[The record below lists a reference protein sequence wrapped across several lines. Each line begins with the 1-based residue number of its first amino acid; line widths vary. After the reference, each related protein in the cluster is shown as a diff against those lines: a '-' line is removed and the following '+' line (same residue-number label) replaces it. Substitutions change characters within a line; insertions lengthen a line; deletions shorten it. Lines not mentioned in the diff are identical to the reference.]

1 MKNEE
6 FENIINEQKNL
17 KSLPNNKLVE
27 FMDLLSSDFESTKQ
41 TIINT
46 TLYLDKLENL
56 PKRTVIIDAQ
66 FIDGVGNHYELC
78 DLVKTKEE
86 VLNSVE
92 KISND

>member
-17 KSLPNNKLVE
+17 KTLPNNKLVE

-46 TLYLDKLENL
+46 TLYLDKLE
-56 PKRTVIIDAQ
+56 
-66 FIDGVGNHYELC
+66 ELYNNV
-78 DLVKTKEE
+78 LKTYQER
-86 VLNSVE
+86 N
-92 KISND
+92 NG